1 MGVPPVGVPPGCVV
15 KVGVPPVD
23 VAAVDVDLQEDQQRL
38 HVVGVAYGCG
48 SDYHHTWVSLIVGN
62 F

>member
-15 KVGVPPVD
+15 KVGVPP
-23 VAAVDVDLQEDQQRL
+23 VDVDLQEDQQRL